1 MTRARALGGAVVAI
15 AAVILASCGGDTSE
29 RSTPGSGSPASPS
42 DAAAGGADIGGYE
55 LAYSCL
61 GEGSPTVLLEA
72 GLGGPGLDVWDEL
85 LPMVAASGAHVC
97 TYDRAGVGV
106 SDSRPSGDGRPTSAT
121 QAGELHALLEAI
133 GVSPP
138 YVLVPHSYGGL
149 VARMFADRYPDEV
162 AGFVF
167 EDVSTAWEIDLWP
180 RWDPSPWI
188 DGRQTIDIDTTERLV
203 LHAEALGPRPTIVLS
218 QSRYDEDEEGIPPWA
233 GPIFARQQA
242 KLAALGDDVIH
253 VRAEDTGHFIHW
265 ERPEL
270 VVTAIAEVVRAVSTG
285 TPLAPCEE
293 VFDDPVAT
301 CL

>member
-1 MTRARALGGAVVAI
+1 
-15 AAVILASCGGDTSE
+15 
-29 RSTPGSGSPASPS
+29 
-42 DAAAGGADIGGYE
+42 
-55 LAYSCL
+55 
-61 GEGSPTVLLEA
+61 
-72 GLGGPGLDVWDEL
+72 
-85 LPMVAASGAHVC
+85 VAASGAHVC

-106 SDSRPSGDGRPTSAT
+106 SDSRPSGGGRPTSAT

-188 DGRQTIDIDTTERLV
+188 DGRQTIDIGATERLV

-218 QSRYDEDEEGIPPWA
+218 QSRYDEDEEGIPQWA

-242 KLAALGDDVIH
+242 KLAALGNDVIH

-293 VFDDPVAT
+293 VFEDPVAT